1 MENKKHCKYSAAKA
15 ARLQSSNH
23 SPTDSS
29 TQNHSSEPKIKRR
42 DFLVGAAGA
51 VTAVA
56 LSGCG
61 GQKINVDLQEATP
74 AQLARKKAGRSTV
87 GIIQCPTYEEDIFK
101 AVKPF
106 LTSLNLPDLKNKT
119 VVIKPNMVEFH
130 PISPI
135 TTNPAAILAAV
146 ELANFLGARE
156 IIIGEGP
163 GHMRDTEFLLEASG
177 IGAMCKKHKLRYVD
191 LNLDEL
197 EKVENSEGFTK
208 MKEFYLPKTIMEADA
223 VISVPKMK
231 THHWVG
237 MTASMKNLFGTV
249 PGRKYGWPKN
259 ILHINGIPHSILDL
273 VHLIKPQIGFVDGI
287 IAMEGD
293 GPIMGTAKPM
303 GFVVLG
309 TDLAAVDATCAR
321 TMDIQVE
328 RLLYLKMAGKVIG
341 NTDESSIDIK
351 GAPIASV
358 KKEFEMPITY
368 QDKKLMMQSN
378 KGAG

>member
-1 MENKKHCKYSAAKA
+1 MEEKKHPCKYSAAKHA
-15 ARLQSSNH
+15 AGSVQAQAH
-23 SPTDSS
+23 SSS
-29 TQNHSSEPKIKRR
+29 TPQDLTYKIKRR
-42 DFLVGAAGA
+42 DFLAGAAGA

-56 LSGCG
+56 LGGCG
-61 GQKINVDLQEATP
+61 GHKINVDLQEATA
-74 AQLARKKAGRSTV
+74 AQLAWKKQGRSIV
-87 GIIQCPTYEEDIFK
+87 GLLECPSYEEDIFK
-101 AVKPF
+101 AIKPF
-106 LTSLNLPDLKNKT
+106 LPTLNLPDLKNKT

-146 ELANFLGARE
+146 ELANYLGAKE

-177 IGAMCKKHKLRYVD
+177 IGALCKKHKLRYVD
-191 LNLDEL
+191 LNLDDL
-197 EKVENSEGFTK
+197 EKVENVDGFTK

-273 VHLIKPQIGFVDGI
+273 MHMIKPQIGFVDGI

-303 GFVVLG
+303 GLVVLG
-309 TDLAAVDATCAR
+309 SDLAAVDATCAR
-321 TMDIQVE
+321 TMDIPVD

-341 NTDESSIDIK
+341 NTDQSQIDIK
-351 GAPIASV
+351 GVQIASV

-368 QDKKLMMQSN
+368 QDKKLMMQAN